1 MDVINKLPGQSVAVH
16 WRGQPQNEAPFM
28 DGVPLITQ
36 CPISSYTTFQYKF
49 RASAHGTHYWHAHS
63 GANRANGVFGA
74 LVVRQAEKL
83 DPHKKL
89 YDIDDKE
96 HMLLIS
102 EWGTSIDANTPSSL
116 LINGKAPSD
125 GGNTPSVFTVRKG
138 KRYRFRVAYTG
149 GIIGCPVT
157 LSIEQHLMRVIAA
170 DGNPTTPYEASS
182 VTLSKGE
189 RLDFVLKA
197 SQDAA
202 AYYIRVSS
210 ECGDSLIQGAAVLS
224 YEKAIK
230 EMVKPKENEKG
241 KSREFNTAICERQ
254 LGKVCLGNINSLHK
268 MPEELRDL
276 EVSRKVVLPFDYKV
290 AANVNGE

>member
-1 MDVINKLPGQSVAVH
+1 MPGQSVTVH

-49 RASAHGTHYWHAHS
+49 RASAPGTHYWHAHS
-63 GANRANGVFGA
+63 GINRDNGFFGA

-96 HMLLIS
+96 HVLLIS
-102 EWGTSIDANTPSSL
+102 EWGTSIDANIPNSL

-125 GGNTPSVFTVRKG
+125 SGNAPTVFTIHKG

-157 LSIEQHLMRVIAA
+157 LSIDQHLMKVIAL

-197 SQDAA
+197 SQDPA
-202 AYYIRVSS
+202 AYYIRVYSQ
-210 ECGDSLIQGAAVLS
+210 CGDSDIEGAAVLS
-224 YEKAIK
+224 YEQAK
-230 EMVKPKENEKG
+230 EEIIKPKENQNG
-241 KSREFNTAICERQ
+241 KTRNFNTAICERQ
-254 LGKVCLGNINSLHK
+254 LGKVCLGNVNSLQK
-268 MPEELRDL
+268 MTEELRDL
-276 EVSRKVVLPFDYKV
+276 EVTRKIVLPFDYKV
-290 AANVNGE
+290 AAGVGE